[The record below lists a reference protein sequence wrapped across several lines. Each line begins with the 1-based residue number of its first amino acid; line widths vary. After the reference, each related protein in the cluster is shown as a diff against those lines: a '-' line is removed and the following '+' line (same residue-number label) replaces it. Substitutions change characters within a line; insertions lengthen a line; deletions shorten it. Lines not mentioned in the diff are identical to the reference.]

1 MRKLFLF
8 VCVLALCCG
17 FGVAAQ
23 DKEKDKE
30 KDNKKDD
37 KISTFY
43 AYVDADVCARL
54 MLGPIT
60 QSRIDCSKKA
70 YKQGSN
76 IVIVRMDDNTV
87 FSINKVKLVK
97 DYLGGVG
104 KATGEAKTK
113 SGEMKLD
120 TFMPE
125 QLSDIP
131 PDSPAQK
138 LIDVRN
144 FKAKSTDGVFEKVRH
159 ELAMMAYITTFDFI
173 SFSMIG
179 DDVILTGWTVR
190 DTNRDDAYH
199 RAKGVAGVKSVTNNI
214 EILPLGNQ
222 DMQIRAAARAAL
234 EQQLGRYFWSNGSDI
249 KIIVKNANIILV
261 GSVATKEDSDIA
273 TIKMNSVSMVFNV
286 INLLRVEPPPT
297 KNKG

>member
-1 MRKLFLF
+1 MRKLLVFM
-8 VCVLALCCG
+8 CALALCCG
-17 FGVAAQ
+17 SSVAAE
-23 DKEKDKE
+23 DKD
-30 KDNKKDD
+30 KKDD

-43 AYVDADVCARL
+43 AYVDSDVCARL

-60 QSRIDCSKKA
+60 QARIDCSKKA

-76 IVIVRMDDNTV
+76 IVIVRLDDNMV
-87 FSINKVKLVK
+87 FSVNKVKLVK
-97 DYLGGVG
+97 DYLGCLG
-104 KATGEAKTK
+104 KVTGEAKSK
-113 SGEMKLD
+113 SGEMKLES
-120 TFMPE
+120 FMPE
-125 QLSDIP
+125 QMSDIP
-131 PDSPAQK
+131 ADSSAQR
-138 LIDVRN
+138 LLDVRTY
-144 FKAKSTDGVFEKVRH
+144 KAKSTDGLFEKIRH

-173 SFSMIG
+173 SFTMIG

-199 RAKGVAGVKSVTNNI
+199 RVKRIEGVKNVTNNI

-222 DMQIRAAARAAL
+222 DMQIRASTRLVL

-249 KIIVKNANIILV
+249 KIVVKNGNIILL

-273 TIKMNSVSMVFNV
+273 TIKANSVSMAFSV
-286 INLLRVEPPPT
+286 INLLRVEPPPA

>member
-1 MRKLFLF
+1 
-8 VCVLALCCG
+8 LALCCG
-17 FGVAAQ
+17 LGVAAQ
-23 DKEKDKE
+23 DKDKESKDK
-30 KDNKKDD
+30 KKDD

-54 MLGPIT
+54 MLGPIS
-60 QSRIDCSKKA
+60 QPRIDCSKSA

-76 IVIVRMDDNTV
+76 LVIVRMDDNTV
-87 FSINKVKLVK
+87 FSVNKPKLVK

-131 PDSPAQK
+131 ADSPAQK

-144 FKAKSTDGVFEKVRH
+144 FKAKSTDGIFEKIRH

-173 SFSMIG
+173 SFSMVG

-199 RAKGVAGVKSVTNNI
+199 RAKGVAGVKNVVNNI

-222 DMQIRAAARAAL
+222 DMAIRAAARGAL
-234 EQQLGRYFWSNGSDI
+234 EQQLGKYFWSNGSDI
-249 KIIVKNANIILV
+249 KIIVKNSNIILV
-261 GSVATKEDSDIA
+261 GSVTTKEDSDIA
-273 TIKMNSVSMVFNV
+273 TIKTNSISGVFNV
-286 INLLRVEPPPT
+286 INLLRVEPPPA

>member
-1 MRKLFLF
+1 MRKLLVFM
-8 VCVLALCCG
+8 CALALCCG
-17 FGVAAQ
+17 SSVAAE
-23 DKEKDKE
+23 DKD
-30 KDNKKDD
+30 KKDD

-43 AYVDADVCARL
+43 AYVDSDVCARL

-60 QSRIDCSKKA
+60 QARIDCSKKA

-76 IVIVRMDDNTV
+76 IVIVRLDDNTV
-87 FSINKVKLVK
+87 FSVNKVKLVK
-97 DYLGGVG
+97 EYLGGLG
-104 KATGEAKTK
+104 KVTGEAKTK
-113 SGEMKLD
+113 SGEMKLES
-120 TFMPE
+120 FMPA
-125 QLSDIP
+125 QMSDIP
-131 PDSPAQK
+131 ADAPAQR
-138 LIDVRN
+138 LLDVRTY
-144 FKAKSTDGVFEKVRH
+144 KAKSTDGLFEKIRH

-173 SFSMIG
+173 SFTMIG

-199 RAKGVAGVKSVTNNI
+199 RVKRIEGVKNVTNNI

-222 DMQIRAAARAAL
+222 DMQIRASARAAL

-249 KIIVKNANIILV
+249 KIVVKNGNIILL

-273 TIKMNSVSMVFNV
+273 TIKCNSVSMAFNV
-286 INLLRVEPPPT
+286 MNLLRVEPPPA

>member
-1 MRKLFLF
+1 MRNLF
-8 VCVLALCCG
+8 VFVCLLALCCG
-17 FGVAAQ
+17 SGVAAQ
-23 DKEKDKE
+23 DKDKDK
-30 KDNKKDD
+30 KKDD

-43 AYVDADVCARL
+43 AYVDSDVCARL

-60 QSRIDCSKKA
+60 QDRIDCSKKA

-76 IVIVRMDDNTV
+76 IVIVRLDDNVV
-87 FSINKVKLVK
+87 FSVNKVKLVK
-97 DYLGGVG
+97 EYLGGIG

-120 TFMPE
+120 SFMPG
-125 QLSDIP
+125 QLSDVP
-131 PDSPAQK
+131 ADAPAQR
-138 LIDVRN
+138 LLDVRTY
-144 FKAKSTDGVFEKVRH
+144 KAKSTEGLYEKIRH
-159 ELAMMAYITTFDFI
+159 ELAMIPYITTFDFI

-179 DDVILTGWTVR
+179 DDVILSGWTVR

-199 RAKGVAGVKSVTNNI
+199 RVKGIAGVKNVVNNI

-222 DMQIRAAARAAL
+222 DMQIRAGARAVL

-249 KIIVKNANIILV
+249 KIVVKNGNIILL
-261 GSVATKEDSDIA
+261 GAVATKEDSDIA
-273 TIKMNSVSMVFNV
+273 TIKCNSVPMAFTV
-286 INLLRVEPPPT
+286 INLLRVEPPPA

>member
-1 MRKLFLF
+1 MKKLLTFM
-8 VCVLALCCG
+8 CALALCCG
-17 FGVAAQ
+17 FGVAAE
-23 DKEKDKE
+23 DKKEDK
-30 KDNKKDD
+30 KKDD

-43 AYVDADVCARL
+43 AYVDSDVCARL

-60 QSRIDCSKKA
+60 ESRIDCSKKT

-76 IVIVRMDDNTV
+76 IVIVRLNDNTV
-87 FSINKVKLVK
+87 FSVNKVKLVK
-97 DYLGGVG
+97 DYLGGLG

-125 QLSDIP
+125 QMSEIP
-131 PDSPAQK
+131 ADAPAQR
-138 LIDVRN
+138 LLDVRTY
-144 FKAKSTDGVFEKVRH
+144 KAKSTDGLFEKIRH

-173 SFSMIG
+173 SFTMIG
-179 DDVILTGWTVR
+179 DDVVLTGWTVR
-190 DTNRDDAYH
+190 DTNRSDAEY
-199 RAKGVAGVKSVTNNI
+199 RVKSVAGVKSVTNNI

-222 DMQIRAAARAAL
+222 DMAIRASARAAL

-249 KIIVKNANIILV
+249 KIVVKNGNIILL
-261 GSVATKEDSDIA
+261 GAVATKEDSDIA
-273 TIKMNSVSMVFNV
+273 TIKCNSVSMAFSV
-286 INLLRVEPPPT
+286 INLLRVEPPPA

>member
-1 MRKLFLF
+1 MRKLFAF
-8 VCVLALCCG
+8 VCVLALCWG
-17 FGVAAQ
+17 SGVAAQ
-23 DKEKDKE
+23 DKDK
-30 KDNKKDD
+30 KKDD

-43 AYVDADVCARL
+43 AYVDSDVCARL

-60 QSRIDCSKKA
+60 QSRIDCSKSA

-76 IVIVRMDDNTV
+76 LVIVRLDDNTV
-87 FSINKVKLVK
+87 FSVNKTKIVK

-113 SGEMKLD
+113 SGEMKLE

-144 FKAKSTDGVFEKVRH
+144 FKAKSTDGLFEKIRH

-173 SFSMIG
+173 SFSMVG

-199 RAKGVAGVKSVTNNI
+199 RVKGIEGVKNVTNNI
-214 EILPLGNQ
+214 DILPLGNQ
-222 DMQIRAAARAAL
+222 DMQIRASARAAL

-249 KIIVKNANIILV
+249 KIIVKNGNIILV

-273 TIKMNSVSMVFNV
+273 TIKCNSVSMAFSV
-286 INLLRVEPPPT
+286 INLLRVEPPPA

>member
-1 MRKLFLF
+1 MRKLLVFM
-8 VCVLALCCG
+8 CALALCCG
-17 FGVAAQ
+17 SSVAAE
-23 DKEKDKE
+23 DKDK
-30 KDNKKDD
+30 KAD

-60 QSRIDCSKKA
+60 QARIDCSKKA

-76 IVIVRMDDNTV
+76 IVIVRLDDNMV
-87 FSINKVKLVK
+87 FSVNKVKLVK
-97 DYLGGVG
+97 DYVGGLGKV
-104 KATGEAKTK
+104 TGEANSK
-113 SGEMKLD
+113 SGEMKLES
-120 TFMPE
+120 FMPE
-125 QLSDIP
+125 QMSDIP
-131 PDSPAQK
+131 ADAPAQR
-138 LIDVRN
+138 LLDVRTY
-144 FKAKSTDGVFEKVRH
+144 KAKSTDGLFEKIRH

-173 SFSMIG
+173 SFTMIG

-199 RAKGVAGVKSVTNNI
+199 RVKRIEGVKSVTNNI

-222 DMQIRAAARAAL
+222 DMQIRASTRLVL

-249 KIIVKNANIILV
+249 KIVVKNGNIILL
-261 GSVATKEDSDIA
+261 GAVATKEDSDIA
-273 TIKMNSVSMVFNV
+273 TIKANSVSMAFSV
-286 INLLRVEPPPT
+286 INLLRVEPPPA

>member
-1 MRKLFLF
+1 
-8 VCVLALCCG
+8 
-17 FGVAAQ
+17 
-23 DKEKDKE
+23 
-30 KDNKKDD
+30 
-37 KISTFY
+37 
-43 AYVDADVCARL
+43 
-54 MLGPIT
+54 
-60 QSRIDCSKKA
+60 
-70 YKQGSN
+70 
-76 IVIVRMDDNTV
+76 MDDNTV
-87 FSINKVKLVK
+87 FSVNKTKLVK

-131 PDSPAQK
+131 ADSPAQK

-144 FKAKSTDGVFEKVRH
+144 FKAKSTDGIFEKIRH

-173 SFSMIG
+173 SFSMVG

-199 RAKGVAGVKSVTNNI
+199 RAKGVAGVKNVVNNI

-222 DMQIRAAARAAL
+222 DMAIRAAARGAL

-249 KIIVKNANIILV
+249 KIIVKNSNIVLV
-261 GSVATKEDSDIA
+261 GAVTTKEDSDIA
-273 TIKMNSVSMVFNV
+273 TIKMNSISGVFNV
-286 INLLRVEPPPT
+286 INLLRVEPPPA